1 MPKLSNMLKKE
12 SEEIKKN
19 KDVGKR
25 TDCSELLISAKF
37 GEDHIHH
44 ILPEQNSVDKIVD
57 DLLSYTSE
65 EYNKSLI
72 QNKEENKPPKEVIFH
87 NRQAIGDILC
97 LTCGIRDFKN
107 QFPDTRVG
115 VIATAMHIFD
125 NNPYIDHSFRP
136 GTLENDKKIV
146 KIGPGFLTNKSWLWD
161 YHFANGFRL
170 DIQNKLNVKI
180 TQGPIRP
187 DIWLTQ
193 EEYDR
198 DPIIEGPY
206 WIICPPGAV
215 GWPSKQYHRWQEV
228 VNMLKDDITFV
239 QLGTKSHPYPILDNI
254 INFVGKTEDRNT
266 GIRDLFNIFLHAQGS
281 MGLVSMHMHLS
292 AAFNNPSV
300 VVAGGREPASFTQYY
315 GHQYIQN
322 NGCLPC
328 VQDKACWACKL
339 EGCKNL
345 VDPTNTPTKGHI
357 SKQIPKCVDIIEPE
371 QIAEGVRQYYKGGRL
386 EYGKKIPNTFFK
398 NIVREKKVFSVPEP
412 KKVDNELLKKYGFEW
427 GGGSI
432 TDRDWLFLCDIFDT
446 YNIKKVLEFG
456 AGLSTLLM
464 ASKVDKVVTFE
475 TQQGWINK
483 ISKMSDKEKNYFFL
497 WDGKKIDLNSS
508 DFKDVKFDFAF
519 VDGPAGGAN
528 REFST
533 MYASKLADIIVVHD
547 AGREWERKWQEK
559 YLSKDFELV
568 ARGGHRCHLWTKKEI
583 AKKKKEEEQKI
594 IEMKIADDYRPI
606 AKVVTTARGY
616 GGSERSTIKIMDMLQ
631 KNGYRVD
638 FVSTGNISGEFN
650 KNIPEGVLIRDW
662 KDITE
667 KCDILVFY
675 ASDTIWNYNK
685 PQYIDIMDKLNAKR
699 KVFIL
704 NYKIGGAGNISWTK
718 GWDKYLFLN
727 STNEKELLKR
737 IPDAKTKVLPPPTE
751 LEEFFKVNVNY
762 NNGIR
767 LGRHSSQRDAKHHQ
781 ITNDFINQV
790 WNEIGEDIEFYYMPA
805 WSKTFEDERIHKFKV
820 NEVTIQEFLSKI
832 NVFFYMLPD
841 GYTDAGPRV
850 ILECMSCGIPVIADN
865 HSGPAD
871 RITKETGWL
880 CNDVNDYLD
889 AIKEIYNNP
898 RIIKEKGLAARKYAK
913 ENFIPERWVDE
924 IIE

>member
-1 MPKLSNMLKKE
+1 MSNLSKMLEAE
-12 SEEIKKN
+12 SKAIRKN
-19 KDVGKR
+19 EQVGSR
-25 TDCSELLISAKF
+25 MDCTDLLISARF
-37 GEDHIHH
+37 GKDHLHH
-44 ILPEQNSVDKIVD
+44 ILPSKEIIDQVVD
-57 DLLSYTSE
+57 DLMSYTSE
-65 EYNKSLI
+65 DFNRSLI
-72 QNKEENKPPKEVIFH
+72 KSDIKQEVPKEILMH
-87 NRQAIGDILC
+87 NRQAIGDILMF
-97 LTCGIRDFKN
+97 TAAVRDFKK
-107 QFPDTRVG
+107 QFPDTRIG
-115 VIATAMHIFD
+115 VHSTAMHLWD

-136 GTLENDKKIV
+136 GTLENDKKIL
-146 KIGPGFLTNKSWLWD
+146 KIGPGWLTNKSASLD
-161 YHFANGFRL
+161 YHFANAFRM
-170 DIQNKLNVKI
+170 DIQNKLGVKI
-180 TQGPIRP
+180 QQGPIRP
-187 DIWLTQ
+187 DIWFTQ

-198 DPIIEGPY
+198 EPIIEGPY

-228 VNMLKDDITFV
+228 IDILKDNITFV
-239 QLGTKSHPYPILDNI
+239 QLGTKSHPYPILDNVV
-254 INFVGKTEDRNT
+254 NYVGKTEDRNT

-292 AAFNNPSV
+292 AAFNNPCV
-300 VVAGGREPASFTQYY
+300 TVGAGREPASFTQYY

-328 VQDKACWACKL
+328 VQEKACWACKL
-339 EGCKNL
+339 EGCRNL
-345 VDPTNTPTKGHI
+345 VDPTHEPTKGHI

-398 NIVREKKVFSVPEP
+398 NIVREKKVFSIP
-412 KKVDNELLKKYGFEW
+412 KTEKADDSLLKKFGFEW

-432 TDRDWLFLCDIFDT
+432 TDRDWMFLCDVIKT
-446 YNIKKVLEFG
+446 YKIKNVLEFG

-464 ASKVDKVVTFE
+464 STKVNKIVTFE
-475 TQQGWINK
+475 TQQGWIDK
-483 ISKMSDKEKNYFFL
+483 IKEMTEEGKNHFFL
-497 WDGKKIDLNSS
+497 WDGKKL
-508 DFKDVKFDFAF
+508 DVTNNDNIKFDFAF

-533 MYASKLADIIVVHD
+533 KYASQLADVIVIHD
-547 AGREWERKWQEK
+547 AGREWERKWQDK
-559 YLSKDFELV
+559 YLKKDFEMTS
-568 ARGGHRCHLWTKKEI
+568 RGGHRCHLWIKKEI
-583 AKKKKEEEQKI
+583 AKKQKEEEKRI
-594 IEMKIADDYRPI
+594 INIKIADDYRPV

-638 FVSTGNISGEFN
+638 FVSTGTISGEFN
-650 KNIPEGVLIRDW
+650 KNIPEGILIRDW

-667 KCDILVFY
+667 KCDILTFY
-675 ASDTIWNYNK
+675 ASDTIWNYQK
-685 PQYIDIMDKLNAKR
+685 PQYLEVMNKLNAKR

-718 GWDKYLFLN
+718 NWDKYMFLN

-737 IPDAKTKVLPPPTE
+737 IPDAKTKVLPPPTD
-751 LEEFFKVNVNY
+751 LFFDVNIDY
-762 NNGIR
+762 ENGIR
-767 LGRHSSQRDAKHHQ
+767 LGRHSSQRDAKHHP

-790 WNEIGEDIEFYYMPA
+790 WNEIGNDIEFYYMPA

-820 NEVTIQEFLSKI
+820 NEIKVQDFLSKI

-841 GYTDAGPRV
+841 GYSDAGPKV
-850 ILECMSCGIPVIADN
+850 ILESMSCGIPVIADN
-865 HSGPAD
+865 HSGPRD

-880 CNDVNDYLD
+880 CNDINDYLEV
-889 AIKEIYNNP
+889 IKEIYENP
-898 RIIKEKGLAARKYAK
+898 SIIKEKGLAAKKYAE

-924 IIE
+924 IIGN